1 MNSRQ
6 EREEIL
12 VKNIFNNIKAYFVN
26 INRHKKITTQKSI
39 FVVLDTETTGLDV
52 NEGHRIVSIA
62 ATKIKNLKITNE
74 ILDELVNPECQI
86 SERSIEIHH
95 ITQEQVEN
103 KPALKELDNKIYNF
117 LEDTV
122 LVGHNLNFDIKF
134 IIKSAPYTTIA
145 HRVKNI
151 VTIDTIYLAA
161 GIYPHFKSYELSF
174 LCENLK
180 IQTEDQTRHS
190 ALGDSVIT
198 ARLFLHLL
206 EEASKKNVT
215 TIGGILHLCQQGKQ
229 IQILMKDLN
238 KIH

>member
-1 MNSRQ
+1 
-6 EREEIL
+6 
-12 VKNIFNNIKAYFVN
+12 VKNIFNNIKAYFVS
-26 INRHKKITTQKSI
+26 INRYKTATTQESI
-39 FVVLDTETTGLDV
+39 FAVLDTETTGLNV
-52 NEGHRIVSIA
+52 NEGHRIVSIG
-62 ATKIKNLKITNE
+62 ATKIKNLKITKE
-74 ILDELVNPECQI
+74 ILDELVNPERQI
-86 SERSIEIHH
+86 SEPSIKIHH
-95 ITQEQVEN
+95 ITQEQVKN
-103 KPALKELDNKIYNF
+103 KPVLKELDEKIYNF
-117 LEDTV
+117 LKNTV

-161 GIYPHFKSYELSF
+161 GIYPHLKSYELSF

-180 IQTEDQTRHS
+180 IQTKDQTRHS
-190 ALGDSVIT
+190 AIGDSVIT

-206 EEASKKNVT
+206 EEASKKNIN

-229 IQILMKDLN
+229 IQYLMKDFN

>member
-1 MNSRQ
+1 
-6 EREEIL
+6 
-12 VKNIFNNIKAYFVN
+12 VKNIFNNIKAYFAN
-26 INRHKKITTQKSI
+26 INRYKTVTTKESV
-39 FVVLDTETTGLDV
+39 FVVLDTETTGLNV
-52 NEGHRIVSIA
+52 NDGHRIVSIA

-74 ILDELVNPECQI
+74 ILDELVNPERQI
-86 SERSIEIHH
+86 SEPSIKIHH
-95 ITQEQVEN
+95 ITQEKVKN
-103 KPALKELDNKIYNF
+103 KPLLKELDDQIYNF
-117 LEDTV
+117 LENTI

-161 GIYPHFKSYELSF
+161 GIYPHFNSYELSF
-174 LCENLK
+174 LCKTLK

-190 ALGDSVIT
+190 AIGDSVIT

-206 EEASKKNVT
+206 VEASKKNVN
-215 TIGGILHLCQQGKQ
+215 TIGGILNLCQQGKQ
-229 IQILMKDLN
+229 IQYLMKDFN

>member
-1 MNSRQ
+1 MNSRL

-12 VKNIFNNIKAYFVN
+12 VKNIFNNIKAYFVG
-26 INRHKKITTQKSI
+26 INRYKTATTQESI
-39 FVVLDTETTGLDV
+39 FAVLDTETTGLNV
-52 NEGHRIVSIA
+52 NEGHRIVSIG

-74 ILDELVNPECQI
+74 ILDELVNPERQI
-86 SERSIEIHH
+86 SEPSIKIHH
-95 ITQEQVEN
+95 ITQEQVKN
-103 KPALKELDNKIYNF
+103 KPVLKELDEKIYNF
-117 LEDTV
+117 LENTV
-122 LVGHNLNFDIKF
+122 LVGHNLKFDIKF
-134 IIKSAPYTTIA
+134 IIRSAPYTTIA

-180 IQTEDQTRHS
+180 IQTKDQTRHS
-190 ALGDSVIT
+190 AIGDSVIT

-206 EEASKKNVT
+206 EEATKKNIN

-229 IQILMKDLN
+229 IQYLMKDFN

>member
-1 MNSRQ
+1 M
-6 EREEIL
+6 
-12 VKNIFNNIKAYFVN
+12 KNIFNNIKAYFLN
-26 INRHKKITTQKSI
+26 INRYKAATVQESI
-39 FVVLDTETTGLDV
+39 FAVLDTETTGLDV
-52 NEGHRIVSIA
+52 NEGHRIVSIG

-74 ILDELVNPECQI
+74 IIDELVNPERQI
-86 SERSIEIHH
+86 SEPSIKIHH
-95 ITQEQVEN
+95 ITQEQVQN
-103 KPALKELDNKIYNF
+103 KPVLKKLDEKIYNF
-117 LEDTV
+117 LENTV

-161 GIYPHFKSYELSF
+161 GIYPHFNSYELSL
-174 LCENLK
+174 LCQTLK
-180 IQTEDQTRHS
+180 IQTEDQKRHS

-206 EEASKKNVT
+206 EEASKKNVN

-229 IQILMKDLN
+229 IQILMKDFN

>member
-1 MNSRQ
+1 M
-6 EREEIL
+6 
-12 VKNIFNNIKAYFVN
+12 KNIFNSIKAYFVN
-26 INRHKKITTQKSI
+26 INRYKIATTQESI
-39 FVVLDTETTGLDV
+39 FVILDTETTGLNV

-74 ILDELVNPECQI
+74 ILDELVNPKRQI

-95 ITQEQVEN
+95 ITQEQVQN
-103 KPALKELDNKIYNF
+103 KPVLKELDSKIYNF
-117 LEDTV
+117 LENTV

-174 LCENLK
+174 LCETLK
-180 IQTEDQTRHS
+180 IRTEDQIRHS
-190 ALGDSVIT
+190 AIGDSVIT

-206 EEASKKNVT
+206 EEASKKNIN

-229 IQILMKDLN
+229 IQVLMKDFN

>member
-1 MNSRQ
+1 
-6 EREEIL
+6 
-12 VKNIFNNIKAYFVN
+12 VKNIFNNIKAYFAN
-26 INRHKKITTQKSI
+26 INRYKTATTKESV
-39 FVVLDTETTGLDV
+39 FVVLDTETTGLNV
-52 NEGHRIVSIA
+52 NDGHRIVSIA

-74 ILDELVNPECQI
+74 ILDELVNPERQI
-86 SERSIEIHH
+86 SVPSIKIHH
-95 ITQEQVEN
+95 ITQEKVKN
-103 KPALKELDNKIYNF
+103 KPLLKELDDQIYNF
-117 LEDTV
+117 LENTI

-134 IIKSAPYTTIA
+134 IIKSAPYTTLA

-161 GIYPHFKSYELSF
+161 GIYPHFNSYELSF
-174 LCENLK
+174 LCKTLK

-206 EEASKKNVT
+206 DEASKKKVN
-215 TIGGILHLCQQGKQ
+215 TIGGILQLCQQGKQ
-229 IQILMKDLN
+229 IQYLMKDFN

>member
-1 MNSRQ
+1 
-6 EREEIL
+6 
-12 VKNIFNNIKAYFVN
+12 VKNIFNNIKAYFVS
-26 INRHKKITTQKSI
+26 INRYKTATTQESI
-39 FVVLDTETTGLDV
+39 FAVLDTETTGLNV
-52 NEGHRIVSIA
+52 NEGHRIVSIG

-74 ILDELVNPECQI
+74 ILDELVNPERQI
-86 SERSIEIHH
+86 SEPSIKIHN
-95 ITQEQVEN
+95 ITQEQVQN
-103 KPALKELDNKIYNF
+103 KPVLKELDEKIYNF
-117 LEDTV
+117 LENTV

-134 IIKSAPYTTIA
+134 IVSSGPYTTIA

-151 VTIDTIYLAA
+151 VTIDTIYLSA
-161 GIYPHFKSYELSF
+161 GIYPHFNSYELSF
-174 LCENLK
+174 LCKTLK

-206 EEASKKNVT
+206 EEAGKKNIN

-229 IQILMKDLN
+229 IQILMKDFN

>member
-1 MNSRQ
+1 
-6 EREEIL
+6 
-12 VKNIFNNIKAYFVN
+12 VKNIFNNIKAYFLN
-26 INRHKKITTQKSI
+26 INRYKAATTQESI
-39 FVVLDTETTGLDV
+39 FAVLDTETTGLNV
-52 NEGHRIVSIA
+52 NEGHRIISIA

-74 ILDELVNPECQI
+74 ILDELVNPERQI
-86 SERSIEIHH
+86 SEPSIKIHN
-95 ITQEQVEN
+95 ITQEQVQN
-103 KPALKELDNKIYNF
+103 KPVLKELDEKIYNF
-117 LEDTV
+117 LENTV

-134 IIKSAPYTTIA
+134 IVSSGPYTTIA

-151 VTIDTIYLAA
+151 VTIDTIYLSA
-161 GIYPHFKSYELSF
+161 GIYPHFNSYELSF
-174 LCENLK
+174 LCKTLK

-206 EEASKKNVT
+206 EEARKKNIN

-229 IQILMKDLN
+229 IQILMKDFN

>member
-1 MNSRQ
+1 M
-6 EREEIL
+6 
-12 VKNIFNNIKAYFVN
+12 KNIFNNIKAYFVN
-26 INRHKKITTQKSI
+26 INRYKTATTQESI
-39 FVVLDTETTGLDV
+39 FAVLDTETTGLNV
-52 NEGHRIVSIA
+52 NEGHRIISIA

-74 ILDELVNPECQI
+74 ILDELVNPERQI
-86 SERSIEIHH
+86 SEPSIKIHN
-95 ITQEQVEN
+95 ITQEQVQN
-103 KPALKELDNKIYNF
+103 KPVLKELDEKIYNF
-117 LEDTV
+117 LENTV

-134 IIKSAPYTTIA
+134 IVSSGPYTTIA

-151 VTIDTIYLAA
+151 VTIDTIYLSA
-161 GIYPHFKSYELSF
+161 GIYPHFNSYELSF
-174 LCENLK
+174 LCKTLK

-206 EEASKKNVT
+206 EEAGKKNIN

-229 IQILMKDLN
+229 IQILMKDFN

>member
-1 MNSRQ
+1 
-6 EREEIL
+6 
-12 VKNIFNNIKAYFVN
+12 VKNIFNNIKAYFVS
-26 INRHKKITTQKSI
+26 INRYKTATTQESI
-39 FVVLDTETTGLDV
+39 FAVLDTETTGLNV
-52 NEGHRIVSIA
+52 NEVHRIVSIG

-74 ILDELVNPECQI
+74 ILDELINPERQI
-86 SERSIEIHH
+86 SEPSIKIHH
-95 ITQEQVEN
+95 ITQEQVQN
-103 KPALKELDNKIYNF
+103 KPVLKELDEKIYNF
-117 LEDTV
+117 LKNTV

-161 GIYPHFKSYELSF
+161 GIYPHLKSYELSF

-180 IQTEDQTRHS
+180 IQTKDQTRHS
-190 ALGDSVIT
+190 AIGDSVIT

-206 EEASKKNVT
+206 EEASKKNIN

-229 IQILMKDLN
+229 IQYLMKDFN

>member
-1 MNSRQ
+1 M
-6 EREEIL
+6 
-12 VKNIFNNIKAYFVN
+12 KNIFSNIKAYFAK
-26 INRHKKITTQKSI
+26 INRYKTATTQESI
-39 FVVLDTETTGLDV
+39 FVVLDTETTGLNV

-74 ILDELVNPECQI
+74 ILDELVNPERQI
-86 SERSIEIHH
+86 SELSIKIHH
-95 ITQEQVEN
+95 ITQEQIQN
-103 KPALKELDNKIYNF
+103 KPALKELDDKIYNF
-117 LEDTV
+117 LENTV

-145 HRVKNI
+145 HRVKNM

-161 GIYPHFKSYELSF
+161 GIYPHFNSYELSF
-174 LCENLK
+174 LCKTLK

-190 ALGDSVIT
+190 AIGDSVIT

-206 EEASKKNVT
+206 VEASKKDIN
-215 TIGGILHLCQQGKQ
+215 TIGGILNLCQQGKQ
-229 IQILMKDLN
+229 IQYLMKDFN

>member
-1 MNSRQ
+1 M
-6 EREEIL
+6 
-12 VKNIFNNIKAYFVN
+12 KNIFNNIKAYFVN
-26 INRHKKITTQKSI
+26 INRHKTITTQESI

-95 ITQEQVEN
+95 ITQEQVQN
-103 KPALKELDNKIYNF
+103 KPALKELDYKIYNF
-117 LEDTV
+117 LEKTV

-161 GIYPHFKSYELSF
+161 GIYPHFNSYELSF
-174 LCENLK
+174 LCETLK

-190 ALGDSVIT
+190 ALGDSIIT

-206 EEASKKNVT
+206 EEASKKNIN

-229 IQILMKDLN
+229 IQILMKDFN